1 MTTTSLYSAQWYR
14 VARVRPL
21 LSPQV
26 RVQRQH
32 WRDQR
37 WYVLSDEASGRH
49 HRINEAAYQ
58 FVGRCDGERSVHEV
72 WAALM
77 DLAPEQAPT
86 QDEIL
91 QLLAQLGE
99 LELVQTDL
107 PGDTDTLARRQAER
121 RAARKRAMLNPF
133 SFRLPLFDP
142 HALLKRHDHLAKA
155 LFSPLAAAL
164 WLLGVAGAALLAALE
179 APALA
184 SHTAQAFSGTRS
196 LLLVWLC
203 YPLLKT
209 VHEAAHALAVQ
220 RYGGEVHEAG
230 VGLMFLVPAPYV
242 DASAASA
249 MTQRVNRAVV
259 GAAGVAAELAVAAA
273 GLMLWWLT
281 QPGWVHDAGFVLAA
295 IGLGSTLLFNGN
307 PLLRFDAYYVLC
319 DLFELPNLASRSAGW
334 WSALLG
340 RRLLGARTEVP
351 AHARSE
357 RKWLI
362 AYAPLS
368 LLWRVGLSVAVVLWL
383 GGQWLLA
390 GLAALAYVL
399 FTVLLK
405 PVSSWARQAL
415 DAAQPGREQARVRAR
430 LGATLAVLVLGLF
443 VLPVPFSTVAPA
455 VVWLPDK
462 ALARPEVEGF
472 VAELPLADGA
482 QVKVGDVL
490 VRLVNP
496 ELVSARKQLASRL
509 EGLKVEHYQVLMRD
523 PNAAQNLAL
532 DIERSLAELA
542 RAEQRLAHL
551 EVRAQTQGTL
561 VMPRQADW
569 LGAFVRQGAT
579 LGHVLAAEDLRVR
592 AAVAQADAH
601 LIRQR
606 VQGAQVRLADAPAF
620 SHAATLTSDTPAAT
634 RQLPS
639 AALADVGGGPYAS
652 DPAEKNGTQSLEPV
666 FLFDL
671 NIGAQAALHV
681 GARAWV
687 RFEHGHEALAVQ
699 GYRRAAQLFLQHFS
713 PTS

>member
-1 MTTTSLYSAQWYR
+1 MTVSLYSAQWYR

-72 WAALM
+72 WAAL
-77 DLAPEQAPT
+77 LEQVPEQAPT
-86 QDEIL
+86 QDEVL

-99 LELVQTDL
+99 LGLMQTDL
-107 PGDTDTLARRQAER
+107 PGDTQAQAQGHAQRQR
-121 RAARKRAMLNPF
+121 ARKRAMLNPF

-142 HALLKRHDHLAKA
+142 HALLKRHDRLAKA

-184 SHTAQAFSGTRS
+184 SHSAQAFSGTRS

-230 VGLMFLVPAPYV
+230 LGLMFLVPAPYV

-273 GLMLWWLT
+273 GLLLWWLT

-334 WSALLG
+334 WGAQLS

-351 AHARSE
+351 AHAHSE
-357 RKWLI
+357 RKWLV

-368 LLWRVGLSVAVVLWL
+368 LAWRVGLSVAVVLWL
-383 GGQWLLA
+383 GGQWLLV
-390 GLAALAYVL
+390 GVAALAYVL

-405 PVSSWARQAL
+405 PLSSWARQAL

-430 LGATLAVLVLGLF
+430 LGTALAVLALLLF
-443 VLPVPFSTVAPA
+443 VLPLPFSTVAPA
-455 VVWLPDK
+455 VVWLPEK

-472 VAELPLADGA
+472 VAELPLPDGA
-482 QVKVGDVL
+482 QVKVGDLL

-496 ELVSARKQLASRL
+496 ELVSAREQLASRL

-532 DIERSLAELA
+532 DLERTQAELL
-542 RAEQRLAHL
+542 RAQTRLAQL
-551 EVRAQTQGTL
+551 DVRAQTHGTL

-569 LGAFVRQGAT
+569 QGAFVRQGQT
-579 LGHVLAAEDLRVR
+579 LGHVLGAENLRVR

-606 VQGAQVRLADAPAF
+606 VHAAQVRLADAPAHSF
-620 SHAATLTSDTPAAT
+620 AATLTSDTPAAT
-634 RQLPS
+634 RDLPS

-652 DPAEKNGTQSLEPV
+652 DPTEKNGTKSLEPV

-671 NIGAQAALHV
+671 NLGANAALHV

-713 PTS
+713 PSG